1 MSREQQTTP
10 TDLSRCLLPSMELS
24 SVARL
29 TYSPSP
35 LKPGHHPAA
44 LLPPYC
50 YLVTTIDGRGR
61 CARENC
67 DTRATFGDPATGRR
81 EFCSKH
87 APAGMHNVE
96 RKKCARQGCPL
107 PPAYG
112 DPMNRKRR

>member
-1 MSREQQTTP
+1 MLFHEMPNEPYYRER
-10 TDLSRCLLPSMELS
+10 S
-24 SVARL
+24 ARL
-29 TYSPSP
+29 T
-35 LKPGHHPAA
+35 LPAFFSA
-44 LLPPYC
+44 IF
-50 YLVTTIDGRGR
+50 TWRQR

-112 DPMNRKRR
+112 DPTNRKRR